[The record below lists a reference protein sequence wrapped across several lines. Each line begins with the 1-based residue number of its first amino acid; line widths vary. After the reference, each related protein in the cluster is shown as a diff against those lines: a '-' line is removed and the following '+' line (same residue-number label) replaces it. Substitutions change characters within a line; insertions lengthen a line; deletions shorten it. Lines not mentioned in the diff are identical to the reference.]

1 MMLLITFIAIGIL
14 VGVLLFHDRTKNA
27 GAETAP
33 KTQPTREPSA
43 TKLTVSG
50 LFEDFMP
57 ARNRPGCVLTLSS
70 NGEKGYYYVPLSPHD
85 VHKTFPMGQQIKLT
99 VQAGAQPVDGV
110 YDTIWDTQGS

>member
-1 MMLLITFIAIGIL
+1 MMLLIAFIAIGVL
-14 VGVLLFHDRTKNA
+14 AGVLLFHDRTKDA
-27 GAETAP
+27 DAKTTA
-33 KTQPTREPSA
+33 KAQPAREPSV

-57 ARNRPGCVLTLSS
+57 ARNRPGCVLTLSTD
-70 NGEKGYYYVPLSPHD
+70 GKKGHYYVPLSPHD

-99 VQAGAQPVDGV
+99 IQAGAQPVDGV